1 MDIRELFTN
10 IGHENLA
17 QTSWTSK
24 KKVNTMGKTAEN
36 VNENENCVEDYD
48 ENRKIKKGKYISRP
62 AVHTLL
68 LRRGRAASKMRSL
81 REWMSTLWDT
91 S

>member
-1 MDIRELFTN
+1 MR
-10 IGHENLA
+10 
-17 QTSWTSK
+17 
-24 KKVNTMGKTAEN
+24 KTAEN
-36 VNENENCVEDYD
+36 VNGAYTILRKMKIALRIMTKI

-68 LRRGRAASKMRSL
+68 LRRGRTASNMRSL
-81 REWMSTLWDT
+81 REWMSTLCDT